1 MRDQKISTK
10 SSSSLSKIFRTS
22 DQQSPKTGAPNMT
35 DPPYSPV
42 RWLVSRVSL
51 SSGKAKRWQRC
62 HTSYLYHS
70 STPSPIFVLFF
81 TSIVLENLLHPDSCL
96 PGTHY
101 GVTHGSKSQERA
113 TGTPRLNSQVY
124 GSSFFFKNKK
134 TNHS

>member
-1 MRDQKISTK
+1 MAKVSHFIFIS
-10 SSSSLSKIFRTS
+10 
-22 DQQSPKTGAPNMT
+22 
-35 DPPYSPV
+35 
-42 RWLVSRVSL
+42 LVDTEPHF
-51 SSGKAKRWQRC
+51 C
-62 HTSYLYHS
+62 
-70 STPSPIFVLFF
+70 PFFF